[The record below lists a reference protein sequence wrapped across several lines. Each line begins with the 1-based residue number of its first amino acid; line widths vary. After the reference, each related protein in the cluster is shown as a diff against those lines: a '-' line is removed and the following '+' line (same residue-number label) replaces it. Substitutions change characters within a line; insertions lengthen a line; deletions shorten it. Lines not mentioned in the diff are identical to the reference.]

1 MIAVDTNILVY
12 AHNTGDPHHDR
23 ARGELRALVESDA
36 AWGLPV
42 FVLGEFLRVVTN
54 RRGPLPHP
62 STPAAAIEA
71 IDGLLASPNA
81 KLLLPGRRYLPL
93 LRGLVADVRPR
104 GNEIF
109 DAQVAAVCLEHG
121 ATTILTN
128 DTDFRQFSGITVKR
142 LG

>member
-12 AHNTGDPHHDR
+12 AHNTDDPHHVR
-23 ARGELRALVESDA
+23 AREGLRALVEADA
-36 AWGLPV
+36 AWGIPV

-54 RRGPLPHP
+54 RRGPLPNP
-62 STPAAAIEA
+62 SSPAAALDA
-71 IDGLLASPNA
+71 IDGLLMSPNVR
-81 KLLLPGRRYLPL
+81 LLLPGRRYLPL
-93 LRGLVADVRPR
+93 LRGLIADVRPR

-128 DTDFRQFSGITVKR
+128 DTDFRQFSGLTVKG